1 MTSPVAAWSPIRGR
15 GRSSLATPALIAA
28 AWLAIL
34 AAQATGAAAALH
46 HHALIEGG
54 PPLWAAIPL
63 FMLGWAVM
71 VVAMMLPASLPTI
84 RLVES
89 AGATLTRP
97 RHASFVF
104 LLAFGVTWVTFGL
117 LAFLGDMV
125 VHHVVDTTPWL
136 AARPWLIEAGVL
148 ALAGGY
154 QFMPSKRR
162 SLAACRHLA
171 DPATSAP
178 SLEDGAARTGLR
190 HGLDCLGSS
199 WALML
204 LMFAE
209 GFGSLWWMAA
219 LTGVM
224 VYETSGRHGQRAS
237 AAVGIILLLAA
248 LTVLSSPLPGGG
260 VTL

>member
-1 MTSPVAAWSPIRGR
+1 
-15 GRSSLATPALIAA
+15 
-28 AWLAIL
+28 
-34 AAQATGAAAALH
+34 
-46 HHALIEGG
+46 
-54 PPLWAAIPL
+54 
-63 FMLGWAVM
+63 M

-84 RLVES
+84 RLIES
-89 AGATLTRP
+89 AGVTLTRP
-97 RHASFVF
+97 RHARLVF
-104 LLAFGVTWVTFGL
+104 LIAFGFAWATFGL

-136 AARPWLIEAGVL
+136 ASRPWLIEAGVL
-148 ALAGGY
+148 ALAGGC
-154 QFMPSKRR
+154 QFLPSKRQ

-171 DPATSAP
+171 DPASSAG
-178 SLEDGAARTGLR
+178 SLVDGAARAGLR

-209 GFGSLWWMAA
+209 GFGSLWWMVA
-219 LTGVM
+219 LTAVM
-224 VYETSGRHGQRAS
+224 GYETAGRHGQRAS

>member
-1 MTSPVAAWSPIRGR
+1 MTGPVAVWSPIRVR
-15 GRSSLATPALIAA
+15 GRSSLAIPALIAA

-34 AAQATGAAAALH
+34 AAQATGAAGALH

-63 FMLGWAVM
+63 FMLGWSVM
-71 VVAMMLPASLPTI
+71 VVAMMVPASLPTM

-89 AGATLTRP
+89 AAATLARP
-97 RHASFVF
+97 RHAR
-104 LLAFGVTWVTFGL
+104 LAFLVAFGFAWVAFGL

-125 VHHVVDTTPWL
+125 LHNVDDTTPWL

-171 DPATSAP
+171 DPASSAAF
-178 SLEDGAARTGLR
+178 LQDGAARAGLR

-209 GFGSLWWMAA
+209 GFGSPWWMAA

-224 VYETSGRHGQRAS
+224 VYETAGRHGQRAS
-237 AAVGIILLLAA
+237 AAVGIILLLVA
-248 LTVLSSPLPGGG
+248 LTVLSSPLPGGA
-260 VTL
+260 VT